1 MVAML
6 LNFMLNSVTIVL
18 NSLRSKNLEFH

>member
-6 LNFMLNSVTIVL
+6 LNSMLNSVTIVL
-18 NSLRSKNLEFH
+18 NSLGSKNLEFH

>member
-18 NSLRSKNLEFH
+18 NSLGSKNLEFH